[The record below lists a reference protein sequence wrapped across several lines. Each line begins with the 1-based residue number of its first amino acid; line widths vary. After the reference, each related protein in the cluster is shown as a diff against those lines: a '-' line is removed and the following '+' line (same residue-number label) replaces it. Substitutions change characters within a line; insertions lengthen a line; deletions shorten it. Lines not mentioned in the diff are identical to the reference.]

1 MEALSVAEPNTESM
15 VREAQGR
22 RAEGAL
28 QMASEVLDKR
38 ETEIINGVLKSL
50 DNGPISPDNAIQ
62 QWLAL
67 SEVRRLRKKLE
78 SIGTTGQRAAQKNA
92 HLRPQIG

>member
-1 MEALSVAEPNTESM
+1 MAEPNTEAM
-15 VREAQGR
+15 AREARGR

-28 QMASEVLDKR
+28 QLASEVLDKR
-38 ETEIINGVLKSL
+38 ETEIIDGVLKTL
-50 DNGPISPDNAIQ
+50 KNGPISPDNAVQ

-67 SEVRRLRKKLE
+67 SEVRRLRKGLE
-78 SIGTTGQRAAQKNA
+78 SIGKSGQNAAKRNA